1 MTLVEVEAPGSRSPR
16 AVITLLVATLG
27 LGLNL
32 RASLLLG
39 PHLHER
45 FDLGPGRYA
54 ILIGLPLLVAAM
66 VRLPAG
72 VLTDRYGA
80 RVMFPAVSLAAAA
93 SVVAV
98 GLAGSLPAVVIAGTA
113 GGVAGAAFVVGGALV
128 SRTFSYGRRGRALG
142 VFSLGAAVAAVLSGA
157 SRGFDPEGRRSAVL
171 LGVLLVAF
179 AALAAVAL
187 RDRGAV
193 HRAGSPAHRG
203 IDLIRM
209 AATSSLSLL
218 YLLALGSIMS
228 VAVYLPIYLV
238 TTFRLE
244 WVHALGVTGA
254 AVALAILARLAG
266 GWWTDRRPTTRLLV
280 LCYGVAAALCLV
292 GALAPRLWWL
302 VAPVIAGI
310 AVCDGLAS
318 GALLALIGKA
328 ARPDSAGAVMGVT
341 GAAGAVGALLP
352 PVLLV
357 VVHGV
362 TQSYSAAWTLLAAML
377 LASALYVRKNDLH
390 IGMGFAVQFEPEPSP
405 TTMTVAVLDESD
417 TRLGAAAVVAR
428 LAELATSDELLVVYG
443 ADERART
450 RAGAHTL
457 VAGLRDRL
465 PRYSVVAVRLGPDT
479 AALGHEA
486 LLLGEY
492 VDAGTLAI
500 AVTPTVDPRSVAV
513 DLSIYLQAD
522 RVLRVSYTPATGA
535 ELHPV

>member
-1 MTLVEVEAPGSRSPR
+1 
-16 AVITLLVATLG
+16 
-27 LGLNL
+27 
-32 RASLLLG
+32 
-39 PHLHER
+39 
-45 FDLGPGRYA
+45 
-54 ILIGLPLLVAAM
+54 
-66 VRLPAG
+66 
-72 VLTDRYGA
+72 
-80 RVMFPAVSLAAAA
+80 
-93 SVVAV
+93 
-98 GLAGSLPAVVIAGTA
+98 
-113 GGVAGAAFVVGGALV
+113 
-128 SRTFSYGRRGRALG
+128 
-142 VFSLGAAVAAVLSGA
+142 
-157 SRGFDPEGRRSAVL
+157 
-171 LGVLLVAF
+171 
-179 AALAAVAL
+179 
-187 RDRGAV
+187 
-193 HRAGSPAHRG
+193 
-203 IDLIRM
+203 
-209 AATSSLSLL
+209 
-218 YLLALGSIMS
+218 
-228 VAVYLPIYLV
+228 
-238 TTFRLE
+238 
-244 WVHALGVTGA
+244 
-254 AVALAILARLAG
+254 
-266 GWWTDRRPTTRLLV
+266 
-280 LCYGVAAALCLV
+280 
-292 GALAPRLWWL
+292 
-302 VAPVIAGI
+302 
-310 AVCDGLAS
+310 
-318 GALLALIGKA
+318 
-328 ARPDSAGAVMGVT
+328 VMGVT